1 MEFRLL
7 IDLKAVEVL
16 NALTKTTCKRLMGH
30 FAEIR
35 SFPSKYSDYHE
46 QDAIGRRIEI
56 SLRAGWAIHYWI
68 DNADQHVKIL
78 ALRAADR

>member
-1 MEFRLL
+1 VEFRLL
-7 IDLKAVEVL
+7 IDLEVL
-16 NALTKTTCKRLMGH
+16 EALTKTTRQRLMGH

-56 SLRAGWAIHYWI
+56 SLRAGWAIHYC
-68 DNADQHVKIL
+68 NAVGKL
-78 ALRAADR
+78 LRLSAHFD